1 LEVKVLKSALAI
13 QCLPIMD
20 APKDEVYRTVDAAIK
35 VIIDSGLPYQVGPF
49 ETTVEGELGQL
60 MELAQ
65 RAHEAVLATGV
76 RSVITYMKLASGKEL
91 GSSDE
96 KTKKYRH

>member
-1 LEVKVLKSALAI
+1 
-13 QCLPIMD
+13 MD

>member
-1 LEVKVLKSALAI
+1 MKSALAI

-20 APKDEVYRTVDAAIK
+20 ASREEVYKTVDAAIE
-35 VIIDSGLPYQVGPF
+35 VIIESGLPYQVGPF

-65 RAHEAVLATGV
+65 KAHEAVLATGV
-76 RSVITYMKLASGKEL
+76 DTVITYMKLATGKNL
-91 GSSDE
+91 GTSDE
-96 KTKKYRH
+96 KTKKYQQ

>member
-1 LEVKVLKSALAI
+1 MKSALAI
-13 QCLPIMD
+13 QCLPILD
-20 APKDEVYRTVDAAIK
+20 APREEVYKTVDAAIE

-49 ETTVEGELGQL
+49 ETTVEGELSQL
-60 MELAQ
+60 LALAQ

-76 RSVITYMKLASGKEL
+76 KTVITYMKLASGEEL

-96 KTKKYRH
+96 KTKKYQS